1 MTSYHQSVETKV
13 FSNITYDEIMK
24 LLTDTEKD
32 MVLMK
37 MNNATFQQIADKYGV
52 TRQRIGIVFNKI
64 RGKVNRHMGVVTR

>member
-1 MTSYHQSVETKV
+1 
-13 FSNITYDEIMK
+13 MK

>member
-64 RGKVNRHMGVVTR
+64 RGKVNRHMGVVTN